1 MNGRKGNASVAATT
15 KALSVKNQAI
25 NQGVNMTNSTEVT
38 ASSTTATPD
47 LAIVE
52 GQITTTSQQIAEH
65 FGKRHDTVL
74 RSIRNLEC
82 SDEYR
87 LHNFAESS
95 YLNEQGKSQPC
106 FTMTRDGFVFLAMGF
121 TGKEAAHWKEA
132 YITAFNKMEAQL
144 LAQAAKAQPVQASL
158 DYDRIS
164 PAQAQDLKQIVQAI
178 VDAGIQNYA
187 ETWARLQRK
196 FKVHSYLALRPDQ
209 YEAAR
214 AYLIA
219 KLPNGYAGDEVQEAL
234 PELGVNLFAKQ
245 AMQHAQ
251 ANAVSYM
258 RQWREQQAQAKGDA
272 VAVGKIPSEVLAGL
286 VAEQLTQQRW
296 LVGYDYSLG
305 GLLAQPVAKEEFVCN
320 WAQLARGIACGDR
333 QATTAE
339 LVDLASACNQQLVQR
354 MGNPA
359 LVLAV

>member
-1 MNGRKGNASVAATT
+1 MS
-15 KALSVKNQAI
+15 
-25 NQGVNMTNSTEVT
+25 NSTEVT
-38 ASSTTATPD
+38 ASGATETPD
-47 LAIVE
+47 LAIVD

-65 FGKRHDTVL
+65 FGKAHRSVL
-74 RSIRNLEC
+74 LAIRRLEC
-82 SDEYR
+82 STEFTE
-87 LHNFAESS
+87 HNFVRSEYADVTGRK
-95 YLNEQGKSQPC
+95 LPC
-106 FTMTRDGFVFLAMGF
+106 YRITRDGFVFLAMGF
-121 TGKEAAHWKEA
+121 TGKESAQWKEA
-132 YITAFNKMEAQL
+132 YITAFNKMEARL
-144 LAQAAKAQPVQASL
+144 LEQATKAQPEQVGL

-178 VDAGIQNYA
+178 VGAGVQNYA

-196 FKVHSYLALRPDQ
+196 FKVNTYLALHRNQ
-209 YEAAR
+209 YDAAR

-219 KLPNGYAGDEVQEAL
+219 KLPNGYVGDEVQEAM
-234 PELGVNLFAKQ
+234 PELGVNLFARQ

-251 ANAVSYM
+251 ANAASYM
-258 RQWREQQAQAKGDA
+258 RRWREQQAQRKEGAIDA
-272 VAVGKIPSEVLAGL
+272 EQVPAEVLGGL
-286 VAEQLTQQRW
+286 IAEQLMQQRW
-296 LVGYDYSLG
+296 LVGFSHDRG
-305 GLLAQPVAKEEFVCN
+305 GLLAQPVAKEEFVCT

>member
-1 MNGRKGNASVAATT
+1 MS
-15 KALSVKNQAI
+15 
-25 NQGVNMTNSTEVT
+25 NSTEVATSGAT
-38 ASSTTATPD
+38 AIPD
-47 LAIVE
+47 LAIVD

-196 FKVHSYLALRPDQ
+196 FKVHSYLALHPDQ

-219 KLPNGYAGDEVQEAL
+219 KLPNGYAPEVDEDFKQGTL
-234 PELGVNLFAKQ
+234 RPFDGVAMRAARQVAMGFMTSTYQAAKAGLDTPPMANL
-245 AMQHAQ
+245 
-251 ANAVSYM
+251 
-258 RQWREQQAQAKGDA
+258 
-272 VAVGKIPSEVLAGL
+272 PSEVLTGVLANAL
-286 VAEQLTQQRW
+286 VQQRF
-296 LVGYDYSLG
+296 LAFFNAECCLQLKPMSDGAVVIDFENADLDTIAQAVPMARLAALMEALSRRTQTHLDAFGSYLTRAG
-305 GLLAQPVAKEEFVCN
+305 GV
-320 WAQLARGIACGDR
+320 QL
-333 QATTAE
+333 
-339 LVDLASACNQQLVQR
+339 
-354 MGNPA
+354 M
-359 LVLAV
+359 